1 VQAVVKANELPVSSG
16 VAIRLRTPGDTL
28 RLDADLVSNVQI
40 VSLQLE
46 RHEGAIVDTIP
57 SSDYAVTPAFPDTG
71 DAGSGG
77 RRFRLV
83 HRSTLVPNTFRYVI
97 RTADRYG
104 VPSTFE
110 AVFDYFAQLRV
121 SGTAI
126 ANGDA
131 VAPEADLSLL
141 VLSPKPIDP
150 LADLTLTINGNA
162 QAFTAAPANG
172 DASGREWILGWSHGA
187 YPIDDYN
194 VRLVAAGGAA
204 RDLLFRV
211 TVGAGELRLANVL
224 NFPNPFEENLGTQFS
239 FSIQSGSPTDV
250 LIRVYTLGG
259 RKVYERVERGLSP
272 GYHQLPWDGRDAEG
286 SHLANGVYVGRV
298 LATNGS
304 SKAESTLRIVKLRRP
319 RGADESAAAP

>member
-1 VQAVVKANELPVSSG
+1 VAV
-16 VAIRLRTPGDTL
+16 RLATPGDTL

-40 VSLQLE
+40 TSLQLE
-46 RHEGAIVDTIP
+46 RHAGTTVDTIAAA
-57 SSDYAVTPAFPDTG
+57 DYTVTPAFPDTG
-71 DAGSGG
+71 VSGSGG

-83 HRSTLVPNTFRYVI
+83 HRSTLVPNSFRYLI

-110 AVFDYFAQLRV
+110 AVFDFLAQLRAG
-121 SGTAI
+121 GTPI

-131 VAPEADLSLL
+131 VAPDADLSML

-150 LADLTLTINGNA
+150 LADLELRINGDA

-172 DASGREWILGWSHGA
+172 DASGREWILSWTHGT

-194 VRLVAAGGAA
+194 VRLVAAGGAT

-211 TVGAGELRLANVL
+211 TVGAGELKLVNVV
-224 NFPNPFEENLGTQFS
+224 NFPNPFADPVGLQPATSFS
-239 FSIQSGSPTDV
+239 FSVQSGTPADV
-250 LIRVYTLGG
+250 LIRVYTPSG
-259 RKVYERVERGLSP
+259 RLVYERVERGLNP
-272 GYHQLPWDGRDAEG
+272 GYHQLPWDGRDSEG

-298 LATNGS
+298 LATNGI
-304 SKAESTLRIVKLRRP
+304 SKAGSTMRLVKLRRP
-319 RGADESAAAP
+319 RGADDTAATP